1 MMNAREQFQ
10 LLSFNAGFVD
20 TAGFLGLQGLF
31 LAHITGNF
39 VTLAATVVLGTH
51 GVIAKILVL
60 PEFIL
65 VVALG
70 RLGVLR
76 MTARG
81 RPVLRIVLSAMLC
94 ALFAFFTLAV
104 VFGPFP
110 DSDAPLALLTA
121 FAGIIAMAMQ
131 NAVQRV
137 HFAKMPPTTLM
148 TGNIT
153 QAILDADALLWGLE
167 RIDAAAI
174 RARLASTLQGIVSFA
189 AGCAVAALLYYW
201 FGFWC
206 LAVPVAVGAAAVILA
221 ES

>member
-1 MMNAREQFQ
+1 MNARGQFQ

-20 TAGFLGLQGLF
+20 TTGFLGLQGLF

-39 VTLAATVVLGTH
+39 VTLAATLVMGTH

-65 VVALG
+65 IVGLG
-70 RLGVLR
+70 RLIGLR
-76 MTARG
+76 MKTRG
-81 RPVLRIVLSAMLC
+81 RPVLRVALSAMMC
-94 ALFAFFTLAV
+94 ALFAFFALAV

-110 DSDAPLALLTA
+110 NSDAPLALLTA
-121 FAGIIAMAMQ
+121 FAGITAMAMQ

-137 HFAKMPPTTLM
+137 HFSDMPPTTLM

-153 QAILDADALLWGLE
+153 QAILDGDALLWRAE
-167 RIDAAAI
+167 PIDAAAV
-174 RARLASTLQGIVSFA
+174 RTRLVQTLRGIVAFA
-189 AGCAVAALLYYW
+189 AGCAAAALLYYW

-206 LAVPVAVGAAAVILA
+206 LAVPVAVGATAAFLT
-221 ES
+221 EK